1 MTVLIGRMPVRSGVA
16 NISFRVAAIT
26 RVNTSPAGMCIA
38 GTISAPIAIT
48 TGEDA
53 GCAIETRR
61 FVAMPRRSIG
71 AKMPA
76 VLIIAPDMGAA
87 GRRAI
92 LRLTGLTGVTGDRL
106 QVVLPKT
113 EKAVPPFVF
122 VEEGARKE
130 ITRLK
135 T

>member
-1 MTVLIGRMPVRSGVA
+1 MIVSIGRMPVRSGVA
-16 NISFRVAAIT
+16 NISLRVAAIT

-76 VLIIAPDMGAA
+76 VLITAPGMGAA

>member
-1 MTVLIGRMPVRSGVA
+1 MIVSIGRMPVRSGVA
-16 NISFRVAAIT
+16 NISLRVAAIT

-76 VLIIAPDMGAA
+76 VLIIAPGMGAA
-87 GRRAI
+87 GYFGLPVLQALPVI
-92 LRLTGLTGVTGDRL
+92 DCRLSFRK
-106 QVVLPKT
+106 PK
-113 EKAVPPFVF
+113 KQCLLLSLKR
-122 VEEGARKE
+122 GKE
-130 ITRLK
+130 RNYEI
-135 T
+135 